1 MSDDLVKRLRKVE
14 PDAPGERTRWHRNP
28 DGPEAADRIEALEK
42 ALIEMRNTVY
52 LHPVRIGDSEAEM
65 NAFALTTRALLEIS
79 KKMKVI
85 LADASVKAID

>member
-1 MSDDLVKRLRKVE
+1 MSDDLMKRLRARIHTHVDQTKLT
-14 PDAPGERTRWHRNP
+14 D
-28 DGPEAADRIEALEK
+28 EAADRIEALEK

-52 LHPVRIGDSEAEM
+52 LHPVRIGDSEAEI
-65 NAFALTTRALLEIS
+65 NAFSLTTRALLEIS